1 MGEDTM
7 PRSSLWVGLDV
18 GADEMTVCETDDQ
31 GKVIVEQLI
40 PTKATALHAL
50 LKRERRRIKLIGLES
65 GTFGIALARSLRKLR
80 YPVAVFE
87 ARQASKFLA
96 IRQNK
101 TDKNDARGLADI
113 ARLGRDSVS
122 EIRVKSPECQR
133 LRSMLVTRQK
143 IVQIRTTVE
152 GTMRSLFRL
161 NGGKLKSAS
170 SVATLRRNAAE
181 EIKRLRRFEKI
192 DLTEDIEPL
201 LALSVA
207 TRAYVESLDKKL
219 GKRAEDD
226 PVCRRFLEIPGVG
239 PITALSFY
247 CAVEDP
253 ARFRRNADVGA
264 FLGLVP
270 MVRQSGQNVAR
281 LHISKM
287 GDRMTR
293 TYLTTAAQ
301 QHLRHG
307 KSSLTAWG
315 AVLSERLRK
324 GAVQVAVARKLAVT
338 MLAMW
343 KSGERYDPNRGAS
356 SADVAVK
363 AEPSVVT

>member
-1 MGEDTM
+1 M
-7 PRSSLWVGLDV
+7 VF
-18 GADEMTVCETDDQ
+18 Q
-31 GKVIVEQLI
+31 GIE
-40 PTKATALHAL
+40 
-50 LKRERRRIKLIGLES
+50 
-65 GTFGIALARSLRKLR
+65 
-80 YPVAVFE
+80 
-87 ARQASKFLA
+87 
-96 IRQNK
+96 
-101 TDKNDARGLADI
+101 
-113 ARLGRDSVS
+113 
-122 EIRVKSPECQR
+122 
-133 LRSMLVTRQK
+133 
-143 IVQIRTTVE
+143 QIRPDVYPACLYKKDRTID
-152 GTMRSLFRL
+152 SL
-161 NGGKLKSAS
+161 
-170 SVATLRRNAAE
+170 THIAAGA
-181 EIKRLRRFEKI
+181 II
-192 DLTEDIEPL
+192 GDVL
-201 LALSVA
+201 LG
-207 TRAYVESLDKKL
+207 KKL

-315 AVLSERLRK
+315 AGLSERLRK

-343 KSGERYDPNRGAS
+343 KSGERYDPYRGAS
-356 SADVAVK
+356 PADVAVK

>member
-1 MGEDTM
+1 MSRT
-7 PRSSLWVGLDV
+7 SLWVGLDV
-18 GADEMTVCETDDQ
+18 GADEMNVCETDDE
-31 GKVIVEQLI
+31 GKVILERLI
-40 PTKATALHAL
+40 PTKAPALHAL
-50 LKRERRRIKLIGLES
+50 LRREKRRIKLIGLES
-65 GTFGIALARSLRKLR
+65 GSFGIVLARSLRKLG

-122 EIRVKSPECQR
+122 EIRVKTPECQR
-133 LRSMLVTRQK
+133 LRSMLVTRQRL
-143 IVQIRTTVE
+143 VQLRTTVE
-152 GTMRSLFRL
+152 GSMRSLFRL
-161 NGGKLKSAS
+161 NGGKLRNAS
-170 SVATLRRNAAE
+170 SVAALQRNALEELRR
-181 EIKRLRRFEKI
+181 LRQLEKI
-192 DLTEDIEPL
+192 DLAEDIEPL

-207 TRAYVESLDKKL
+207 TRIYVESLDKRLSRK
-219 GKRAEDD
+219 AEGN

-247 CAVEDP
+247 CVVQDP
-253 ARFRRNADVGA
+253 ARFRRSADVGA

-270 MVRQSGQNVAR
+270 MVRQSGQSVAR
-281 LHISKM
+281 IHISKM

-301 QHLRHG
+301 HHLRHAS
-307 KSSLTAWG
+307 SSLTVWG

-324 GAVQVAVARKLAVT
+324 GGVQVAIARKLAVI

-343 KSGERYDPNRGAS
+343 KSGERYDPFHATRTRPAM
-356 SADVAVK
+356 K
-363 AEPSVVT
+363 TEPSLMA